1 MRRWSLLPVL
11 MAWGACTG
19 SVDDDGAPVAPP
31 PPAPPAPVTLAFVAP
46 AAGTSVAR
54 DVVIDS
60 GELAA
65 VLDVEVAIGGAPAR
79 VELHR
84 GALAIGTLDGSGHAA
99 IELVDAGDVTLSA
112 TAYDAAGAVLATAA
126 VPVRVVEPEVADC
139 HAWLDLYGLDWQ
151 PAAAQLG
158 VADPVS
164 VTPPINGVS
173 YRYVENTGPRATFF
187 MDCALARSLARAAP
201 VLRARGVVEVAD
213 IGVYNYRCIG
223 GGAPPCERGLSQHAQ
238 AMGIDIAGV
247 TDVDG
252 LYSSVNDDWVIDGA
266 GEPTCTAATEAG
278 KDEFLHELICAL
290 KAARVWNIV
299 LTPNYNA
306 AHRNHF
312 HVDLTPGSDY
322 LKSHRGVDDG
332 PDRH

>member
-1 MRRWSLLPVL
+1 MRRWYLLPVL

-19 SVDDDGAPVAPP
+19 SVDDDGAPAPP
-31 PPAPPAPVTLAFVAP
+31 PGPPAPVTLAFVAP
-46 AAGTSVAR
+46 APGATFAR
-54 DVVIDS
+54 EVVSES

-65 VLDVEVAIGGAPAR
+65 LVDVEVAVAGAPAR

-84 GALAIGTLDGSGHAA
+84 GELAVGVLDGGGRAA
-99 IELVDAGDVTLSA
+99 LELVDAGAVTLTA
-112 TAYDAAGAVLATAA
+112 TAYDAAGAVLATTA
-126 VPVRVVEPEVADC
+126 VAVVVVEPAAADC
-139 HAWLDLYGLDWQ
+139 HAWLDLYGLDWE

-158 VADPVS
+158 VADPVT
-164 VTPPINGVS
+164 VRPPINGVG
-173 YRYVENTGPRATFF
+173 YRYVENAAPRTSFF
-187 MDCALARSLARAAP
+187 MDCQLARSLARAAP

-223 GGAPPCERGLSQHAQ
+223 GGVPPCERGLSQHAQ

-247 TDVDG
+247 TDGDG
-252 LYSSVNDDWVIDGA
+252 VFSSVNDDWVIDT
-266 GEPTCTAATEAG
+266 EPTCTAPTEAG
-278 KDEFLHELICAL
+278 KDEYLHELICAL
-290 KAARVWNIV
+290 KAAGVWTIV

-322 LKSHRGVDDG
+322 LRAYRGVDDG
-332 PDRH
+332 PDWH